1 MNMSIYQIDTAM
13 MQLIDEETGEIKDF
27 EAFEQLALDRD
38 NKIENIG
45 CWIKNLEA
53 DAEAL
58 KKESDNLT
66 ERANAAKK
74 NAEKLKELLAYA
86 LHGEKFNSLR
96 CAVTW
101 RKSESVEIED
111 ESLIPKDYMIAKTEY
126 KPNKKLIKAM
136 LKAGTEIPSCKV
148 VQKLNA
154 QIK

>member
-1 MNMSIYQIDTAM
+1 MGMSIYQIDAAM
-13 MQLIDEETGEIKDF
+13 AALIDEETGEIKDF

-38 NKIENIG
+38 MKIENIG

-66 ERANAAKK
+66 ERAKAAKK

-86 LHGEKFNSLR
+86 LHGEKFNSPR
-96 CAVTW
+96 CAVSW
-101 RKSESVEIED
+101 RSSEAVEIED
-111 ESLIPKDYMIAKTEY
+111 EEKIPKKYLV
-126 KPNKKLIKAM
+126 KKITFSPDKKAIKEIF
-136 LKAGTEIPSCKV
+136 KAGKTVKGCKL